1 MSFNL
6 FFQVILNFILLSYFN
21 SSSILRRE
29 GGDKEDDLN
38 GDEKIEKMFGLPDY
52 LYSVKESLKYKKTEE
67 NLQKRNQGFK
77 YRYFNFKLEI
87 PIQNSAL
94 YTSKSQI
101 AANINSRSNMNNT
114 DTKDFDED
122 EDNNEEEEI
131 EENDLDNNKV
141 LSKIEKDIMAKS

>member
-1 MSFNL
+1 
-6 FFQVILNFILLSYFN
+6 
-21 SSSILRRE
+21 
-29 GGDKEDDLN
+29 
-38 GDEKIEKMFGLPDY
+38 MFGLPDY

-94 YTSKSQI
+94 YSSKSQF

-141 LSKIEKDIMAKS
+141 LSKIEKDMKQWQKVKNYSKQMNVKILYIFLHKRINLEYYV

>member
-1 MSFNL
+1 
-6 FFQVILNFILLSYFN
+6 
-21 SSSILRRE
+21 
-29 GGDKEDDLN
+29 
-38 GDEKIEKMFGLPDY
+38 MFGLPDY

-141 LSKIEKDIMAKS
+141 LSKIEKDMKQWQKVKNYSKQMNVKILYIFLHKRINLEYYV